1 MSWLSEAFGGGRSN
15 PANAAIPF
23 IQQIPGQTS
32 RYYDPYIQAG
42 SRSIPSLEEQYNQLL
57 TNPGDKIN
65 QVGQNFQ
72 QSPGFKFALDQALQG
87 AGHAA
92 AAGGMAGSPQ
102 HEFQNMGI
110 ATQLANQDYYNYLNQ
125 ALGLYGKGL
134 SGEQGLYAGGLG
146 ASQSMADQIAQ
157 ALAQQAAYQ
166 YQGQAGQN
174 AAKSG
179 FLSDI
184 LGLGSKIASHFL

>member
-1 MSWLSEAFGGGRSN
+1 
-15 PANAAIPF
+15 
-23 IQQIPGQTS
+23 
-32 RYYDPYIQAG
+32 
-42 SRSIPSLEEQYNQLL
+42 
-57 TNPGDKIN
+57 
-65 QVGQNFQ
+65 
-72 QSPGFKFALDQALQG
+72 LQG